1 VEAYARKNNELNLEA
16 NNLSNLGKLF
26 FETNKQDSALFYI
39 NLSNNVAEENNFLE
53 ILADN
58 YLLL

>member
-1 VEAYARKNNELNLEA
+1 MEAYARKNNELNLEA